1 MKKYKVRIK
10 EMPSMAYGG
19 QRGYNLDLGHNVL
32 DEQMRNDMPYSTV
45 SDTLQPV
52 PREMANLEAER
63 GETVMGDIDGDG
75 MQEHMKIG
83 GKRHSQ
89 GGTPL
94 NLRPG
99 SFVFSDT
106 KKMMIG
112 GAPLEMFGK
121 NPDSKKKYTP
131 AALAKQYDLNKYKA
145 IMDDPYADPLAKR
158 TAQMMMENNQKKLG
172 QLALVQESLKG
183 FPQGIPDI
191 AMSAMPQAAYGGL
204 MQYQTKGQVTEDYR
218 KRTKDLD
225 PYREKGFNSFDDVV
239 SYYGGRGYTGGN
251 NVDAW
256 QKWLI
261 EQSAKDSGIN
271 ADLVNYLRNVPLTN
285 KGKKMFPGKTV
296 EQLSDEE
303 LKQQFNDGLFDF
315 RAPRLMEVVKRQLPT
330 YNTNFPLPVLNY
342 INPITSVPTS
352 LTKEEEEPEPT
363 GPTPGQPGDKFTMPR
378 AGYMTPDKLAALQAL
393 MTKANLPTI
402 RPFMTTPGYVK
413 PQGVFMDP
421 TRDYAAN
428 AEQANMIMQGMR
440 TFSRPQQFL
449 AGASQVAGK
458 TLAANEA
465 AASAVNKQNVML
477 ANQLE
482 SQGAAMDNQYMAQR
496 AQAANMYGE
505 MANNAMKENFRNEN
519 AANSQMV
526 AAANNAWNNRMM
538 ANMTNAANPYFML
551 DPRSGMVNLKD
562 PNRDVLSMIRGASG
576 SGSGMGTYPE
586 LLKYATQTLK
596 MPADKAEAWVQKYME
611 GKSRVTSTDKNN
623 DGYPDYSTMTQFM
636 MPFMQMMGRGRG
648 MNPYGYSMNPFGMQ
662 E

>member
-10 EMPSMAYGG
+10 EMPNMAYGG
-19 QRGYNLDLGHNVL
+19 QNGYNLDLGQRVL
-32 DEQMRNDMPYSTV
+32 DDQMREDLPYSSV

-52 PREMANLEAER
+52 PREMANLEAEK

-83 GKRHSQ
+83 GKRHSE

-94 NLRPG
+94 NLKPG

-121 NPDSKKKYTP
+121 NPNSKKKYTP

-145 IMDDPYADPLAKR
+145 VLDDPYADPLAKR
-158 TAQMMMENNQKKLG
+158 TAQLMMDNNQKKLG

-191 AMSAMPQAAYGGL
+191 AMSAMPQAAYGGFIPKA
-204 MQYQTKGQVTEDYR
+204 QTGIE
-218 KRTKDLD
+218 
-225 PYREKGFNSFDDVV
+225 
-239 SYYGGRGYTGGN
+239 
-251 NVDAW
+251 AW
-256 QKWLI
+256 AGDKY
-261 EQSAKDSGIN
+261 SGVKN
-271 ADLVNYLRNVPLTN
+271 ASRYDT
-285 KGKKMFPGKTV
+285 
-296 EQLSDEE
+296 EQLRSVSRMLGLNANNTLELQQEVLKNPEWRAIVEE
-303 LKQQFNDGLFDF
+303 EHKQKGMPLAGKMDDGKWGYRWDTALSKIAQKKANDDALNKLK
-315 RAPRLMEVVKRQLPT
+315 
-330 YNTNFPLPVLNY
+330 LPVNFKLPELVRPGVELY
-342 INPITSVPTS
+342 TSTPVR
-352 LTKEEEEPEPT
+352 EEEPRDLN
-363 GPTPGQPGDKFTMPR
+363 GPQAGQPGDKYTMPR
-378 AGYMTPDKLAALQAL
+378 AGYMTPDKLTALQAL

-519 AANSQMV
+519 AANSQLV

-538 ANMTNAANPYFML
+538 TNMTNAANPYFML

-562 PNRDVLSMIRGASG
+562 PNRDIVSMIKGASG
-576 SGSGMGTYPE
+576 SGSGMSTYPE

-623 DGYPDYSTMTQFM
+623 DGYPDYSAMTQYM

-648 MNPYGYSMNPFGMQ
+648 MNPYGYSMNPYGMQ